1 MLTPVKSGMARTSY
15 KWISTEEV
23 LSKSW
28 NSRLLPKTAMAQS
41 RGPLPAKKA
50 DWMNGQ
56 RANSRNQVLSGLVYT
71 NINMYTVYLYIYM
84 CVML

>member
-56 RANSRNQVLSGLVYT
+56 GANSGNQVLSGLVYT
-71 NINMYTVYLYIYM
+71 YINMYTVYIYIYIY
-84 CVML
+84 VML